1 VLAWKNHFVVL
12 TIALLSVSF
21 TIFLVTGYTALYW
34 AWLRA
39 DLEAARPYL
48 AWARNFGMLAMA
60 GAAAA
65 FLILFSPNTFP
76 IPPKIRF
83 SISLLATA
91 TIGFFSEFRN
101 EGKFFKSLVHFFGPG
116 TWIHDGLNHMVS
128 SLGTSLYRIEYSH
141 WNDFLMG
148 PAIVSVLFFVVS
160 AMGFPQSGSG

>member
-1 VLAWKNHFVVL
+1 
-12 TIALLSVSF
+12 
-21 TIFLVTGYTALYW
+21 
-34 AWLRA
+34 
-39 DLEAARPYL
+39 
-48 AWARNFGMLAMA
+48 MLAMA

-91 TIGFFSEFRN
+91 TIVFFSEFGH
-101 EGKFFKSLVHFFGPG
+101 EGKFYFKSLVHFFGPG
-116 TWIHDGLNHMVS
+116 TWIHDGLNDMVS

-160 AMGFPQSGSG
+160 AKVYVAAEYASFRGKRIIFWDDNITADKQLCERFVSCDHALS